1 MWNII
6 LTLRLKDSWTQSYF
20 SCVMILDCLA
30 CFSVFSD
37 ISLVILFS
45 KENIIN
51 ESLYKICER
60 YFSLTVSFWF
70 VFPIFHN
77 LMCEIIFFCKCF
89 QLCLASQITDLPPG
103 RIPVQTFII
112 EGNDKGLEDV
122 YKVTVLLKMYF
133 FMSLWFFLMQ
143 SLVFLSFFFK

>member
-1 MWNII
+1 MEFHSDSGAERLMNSII
-6 LTLRLKDSWTQSYF
+6 L

-133 FMSLWFFLMQ
+133 FMSL
-143 SLVFLSFFFK
+143 